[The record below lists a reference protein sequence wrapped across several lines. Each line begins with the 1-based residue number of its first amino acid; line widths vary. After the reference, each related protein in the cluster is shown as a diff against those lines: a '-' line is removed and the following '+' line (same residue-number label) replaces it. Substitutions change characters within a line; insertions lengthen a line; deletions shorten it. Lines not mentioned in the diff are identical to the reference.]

1 MPLNAPDVYIQ
12 EQLGLSAP
20 KLSSADTI
28 AAFIGYT
35 EKGPLSIPTRIASLR
50 EYEKLFGQAE
60 VTGFDVSVDTRS
72 GETASIAL
80 SSSPGLT
87 YLMYHSIQLYFANGG
102 GECLVVS
109 VGSHSDTIDIE
120 QLLAGLE
127 LLETEGVDLLLSTD
141 AAQLSAQQYYRF
153 CTAMLAQCNAAK
165 DRFAVI
171 DLQDTDTVS
180 GFRNGIGDSNLD
192 YGAAYTPYL
201 ISTLPF
207 RYDDSSVNIA
217 IDGGA
222 AVTLA
227 DISEDRHIHN
237 IRKLLD
243 KQTVTLPPSGAV
255 AGIYAQVD
263 HRRGVWK
270 SPANMPLEAVVRPK
284 IKYSDEDQAPMNVD
298 DSSGKSINVIRTF
311 GNKGTLLWGAR
322 TLDGNNDGWRYIATR
337 RLFIKIERDLKQIT
351 SAAITQVNHSRTW
364 AKVKTAIESY
374 LDQLWQNGALSGT
387 KATDAYFARV
397 GQDEIMTEQDL
408 SIKVGV
414 AVFRPAEFIT
424 VTFTPRSSAVS

>member
-1 MPLNAPDVYIQ
+1 MSLNTPDVYIQ
-12 EQLGLSAP
+12 EQAGLLAP

-35 EKGPLSIPTRIASLR
+35 EKGPLLTPTRVRSLM

-60 VTGFDVSVDTRS
+60 VTQFDVTVDTLS
-72 GETASIAL
+72 GETANYAL
-80 SSSPGLT
+80 SSSPQVK
-87 YLMYHSIQLYFANGG
+87 YYMYHSVRLYFANGG
-102 GECLVVS
+102 GECQIVS
-109 VGSHSDTIDIE
+109 VGLYGDTVNVHKF
-120 QLLAGLE
+120 ATGLNS
-127 LLETEGVDLLLSTD
+127 LQTKDVDLLLSPD
-141 AAQLSAQQYYRF
+141 IVQLSSKQYFRF
-153 CTAMLAQCNAAK
+153 CMAMLKQCNVTK

-171 DLQDTDTVS
+171 DLRDTDTIS
-180 GFRNGIGDSNLD
+180 DFRNGIGESYLD

-201 ISTLPF
+201 VSTLPY
-207 RYDDSSVNIA
+207 RYDDNSVNVT
-217 IDGGA
+217 IDSEDT
-222 AVTLA
+222 VTLA
-227 DISEDRHIHN
+227 DIAKDSHIHR

-255 AGIYAQVD
+255 AGIYAQVE

-284 IKYSDEDQAPMNVD
+284 IKYSDEDQAPLNVD

-322 TLDGNNDGWRYIATR
+322 TLDGNNDKWRYIATR
-337 RLFIKIERDLKQIT
+337 RLFIKIERDLKQIAST
-351 SAAITQVNHSRTW
+351 AITQANHSRTW

-374 LDQLWQNGALSGT
+374 LDRLWQNGALSGT

-397 GQDEIMTEQDL
+397 GQDETMMEQDL

-424 VTFTPRSSAVS
+424 VTFSPKFSVTG